1 MAKENDDEIQT
12 FYYCPDEQKMV
23 PVKKKEEKTKAKAAS
38 TNQSEQ
44 DLIMNYI
51 KDRKQKLVRF
61 KHGGHYH
68 GSIYGIKTDKQKFV
82 PRKIHSSFSKVREDI
97 ANRKTLG

>member
-1 MAKENDDEIQT
+1 MAEERESDIRMFK
-12 FYYCPDEQKMV
+12 YCPRQGKNV
-23 PVKKKEEKTKAKAAS
+23 PVDEKDEKAKASS

-51 KDRKQKLVRF
+51 KERKDKLGRF

-68 GSIYGIKTDKQKFV
+68 GSIHGIKTDKQKFV